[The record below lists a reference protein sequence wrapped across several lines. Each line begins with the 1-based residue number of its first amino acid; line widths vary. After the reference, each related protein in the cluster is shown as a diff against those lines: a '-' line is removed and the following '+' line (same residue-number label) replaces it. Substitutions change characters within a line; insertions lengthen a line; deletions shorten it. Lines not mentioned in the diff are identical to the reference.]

1 MHYLDTQSIRKE
13 LDTLIF
19 STQAQEALD
28 DEKER
33 KKQMRKERASLQR
46 KKRMK
51 EDPQF
56 AERERARNLGNKNA
70 KKKMKCLFPFK
81 EEIMKSGICLNLDA
95 ATVDNYLQCHRALVT
110 SSGKFCFLLLM
121 LCFTFI

>member
-19 STQAQEALD
+19 STQAQEALE

-33 KKQMRKERASLQR
+33 KKQIRKERASLQR

-70 KKKMKCLFPFK
+70 KKNEMFISFQGRNH
-81 EEIMKSGICLNLDA
+81 EEWNL
-95 ATVDNYLQCHRALVT
+95 
-110 SSGKFCFLLLM
+110 S
-121 LCFTFI
+121 